1 MLANTYHLLLRPGP
15 EVVAELGGLHEFCRW
30 PGASCL
36 PTQGGFKRTR
46 LRQPAPSGTQRP
58 LVKQAEEG
66 FLFKSHLDGTLY
78 SLTVERAVEVQGPL
92 GADVQMQL
100 DVCPPAN
107 APREVVEEAV
117 MRTTRW
123 ARRALS
129 ARRGPERQ
137 ALFGIVQGG
146 CFVDLRIGHAAEL
159 AALAFDGLALGGFSV
174 GEPIDRM
181 HETLRTI
188 GPRLDPERPRYL
200 MGVGTPRDL
209 VAAIGAGID
218 MFDCVLPTRNGRN
231 GQAFTRTGRIVIKQ
245 AQWRQDP
252 TAPRRPMHLPM
263 LRARVL
269 TRVPASSLHGRRDPV
284 LTAPVASQ
292 PALLRSA
299 DAGSQESDRSS
310 AVRSLGARNPRTNGR
325 ESLRGSAWGP
335 VDCARSAG
343 PSNLPSRQSRMS
355 SDEKRP
361 LGKDLAPAKARIATG
376 ARRSP
381 ARRRSGP
388 LLRRRFYRSSSRVG
402 RSAR

>member
-1 MLANTYHLLLRPGP
+1 MESHLRPSTPGFSFELLATDGNARRGVFETPHGRVDTPTFMPVGTQGAVKTLAPSEVATTGAQIVLANTYHLLLRPGP
-15 EVVAELGGLHEFCRW
+15 EVVAGLGGLHEFCRW
-30 PGASCL
+30 PGAMLTDS
-36 PTQGGFKRTR
+36 GGFQAYS
-46 LRQPAPSGTQRP
+46 LAAAAPSGTQRP
-58 LVKQAEEG
+58 LVQQAEEG

-78 SLTVERAVEVQGPL
+78 SLTVERAVEVQALL

-100 DVCPPAN
+100 DVCPPAD

-129 ARRGPERQ
+129 ARRGERQ
-137 ALFGIVQGG
+137 ALFGIVQGA

-188 GPRLDPERPRYL
+188 GPHLDPERPRYL

-245 AQWRQDP
+245 AQWRQDQ
-252 TAPRRPMHLPM
+252 RPLDDQCTCPCCAGGFSRAFLRHLYM
-263 LRARVL
+263 AGEILSLRL
-269 TRVPASSLHGRRDPV
+269 LSLHNLHFYGQ
-284 LTAPVASQ
+284 LTQAARKAIEAAQ
-292 PALLRSA
+292 YAA
-299 DAGSQESDRSS
+299 WAH
-310 AVRSLGARNPRTNGR
+310 ATLGQMDENP
-325 ESLRGSAWGP
+325 
-335 VDCARSAG
+335 
-343 PSNLPSRQSRMS
+343 
-355 SDEKRP
+355 
-361 LGKDLAPAKARIATG
+361 
-376 ARRSP
+376 
-381 ARRRSGP
+381 
-388 LLRRRFYRSSSRVG
+388 
-402 RSAR
+402 